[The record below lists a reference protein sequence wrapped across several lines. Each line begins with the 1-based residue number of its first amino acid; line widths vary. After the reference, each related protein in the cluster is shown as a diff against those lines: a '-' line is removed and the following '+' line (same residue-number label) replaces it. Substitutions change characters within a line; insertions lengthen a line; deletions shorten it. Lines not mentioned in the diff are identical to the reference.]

1 MTRNDVLKLFP
12 DATDE
17 QITNL
22 LNKSGEEMA
31 REKEKANQYKAKA
44 DKADELQTQ
53 LDELQNGNM
62 TELEKANK
70 ALETANQQIAKL
82 QKDNAVRDL
91 REKAMSDFGITAEQ
105 VKTVVKEDGS
115 FDTTSLG
122 KIISDMKANAI
133 AEYEKNALKDT
144 PNPNNGGNNNDGD
157 TGNKT
162 NAEKIAESLISDAP
176 KSNNMYDLV
185 NKMFIICMRK
195 GLKLVMENPYSEEH
209 FLRRYWCYPPAVID
223 RDRRDSGDYFKKPTQ
238 YWFLNCEPQN
248 NLVFEPISYNTIECK
263 DVIRTMSKEHYV
275 KTGADNKKTARSMI
289 HPQYADRFI
298 RQYILDEEIW
308 RGKQ

>member
-31 REKEKANQYKAKA
+31 REKENANQYKAKA

-53 LDELQNGNM
+53 LDELQAGNM

-91 REKAMSDFGITAEQ
+91 RESAMSDFGITAEQ
-105 VKTVVKEDGS
+105 AKTVVKEDGS

-122 KIISDMKANAI
+122 KIISDMKANVI

-144 PNPNNGGNNNDGD
+144 PNPNNGGKKDEPD
-157 TGNKT
+157 SKPADVA
-162 NAEKIAESLISDAP
+162 NAEQISFGTVASTESQNS
-176 KSNNMYDLV
+176 Y
-185 NKMFIICMRK
+185 
-195 GLKLVMENPYSEEH
+195 
-209 FLRRYWCYPPAVID
+209 VI
-223 RDRRDSGDYFKKPTQ
+223 
-238 YWFLNCEPQN
+238 
-248 NLVFEPISYNTIECK
+248 
-263 DVIRTMSKEHYV
+263 
-275 KTGADNKKTARSMI
+275 
-289 HPQYADRFI
+289 
-298 RQYILDEEIW
+298 
-308 RGKQ
+308 

>member
-44 DKADELQTQ
+44 DKADELQA
-53 LDELQNGNM
+53 GNM

-70 ALETANQQIAKL
+70 ALDTANQRIAKL

-91 REKAMSDFGITAEQ
+91 RESAMSDFGITAEQ
-105 VKTVVKEDGS
+105 AKTVVKEDGS

-144 PNPNNGGNNNDGD
+144 PNPNNGGNNNEPDSKPAD
-157 TGNKT
+157 VA
-162 NAEKIAESLISDAP
+162 NAEQISFGTVASAESQNS
-176 KSNNMYDLV
+176 Y
-185 NKMFIICMRK
+185 
-195 GLKLVMENPYSEEH
+195 
-209 FLRRYWCYPPAVID
+209 VI
-223 RDRRDSGDYFKKPTQ
+223 
-238 YWFLNCEPQN
+238 
-248 NLVFEPISYNTIECK
+248 
-263 DVIRTMSKEHYV
+263 
-275 KTGADNKKTARSMI
+275 
-289 HPQYADRFI
+289 
-298 RQYILDEEIW
+298 
-308 RGKQ
+308 

>member
-12 DATDE
+12 EATDE

-53 LDELQNGNM
+53 LDELQAGNM

-91 REKAMSDFGITAEQ
+91 RESAMSDFGITAEQ
-105 VKTVVKEDGS
+105 AKTVVKEDGS

-133 AEYEKNALKDT
+133 AEYEKNALNNT
-144 PNPNNGGNNNDGD
+144 PNPNNGGNNNEPDSKPAD
-157 TGNKT
+157 VA
-162 NAEKIAESLISDAP
+162 NAEQISFGTVASAESQNS
-176 KSNNMYDLV
+176 Y
-185 NKMFIICMRK
+185 
-195 GLKLVMENPYSEEH
+195 
-209 FLRRYWCYPPAVID
+209 VI
-223 RDRRDSGDYFKKPTQ
+223 
-238 YWFLNCEPQN
+238 
-248 NLVFEPISYNTIECK
+248 
-263 DVIRTMSKEHYV
+263 
-275 KTGADNKKTARSMI
+275 
-289 HPQYADRFI
+289 
-298 RQYILDEEIW
+298 
-308 RGKQ
+308 

>member
-1 MTRNDVLKLFP
+1 MTRNDVLKLFL
-12 DATDE
+12 DATNE

-22 LNKSGEEMA
+22 FNKSGEEMA

-53 LDELQNGNM
+53 LDELQAGNM

-91 REKAMSDFGITAEQ
+91 RESAMTNFKITAEQ
-105 VKTVVKEDGS
+105 AKNIVKDDGS
-115 FDTTSLG
+115 LDYAELG
-122 KIISDMKANAI
+122 KIMSDMKANAI

-157 TGNKT
+157 VGNKT

-176 KSNNMYDLV
+176 KSNNIL
-185 NKMFIICMRK
+185 
-195 GLKLVMENPYSEEH
+195 S
-209 FLRRYWCYPPAVID
+209 
-223 RDRRDSGDYFKKPTQ
+223 
-238 YWFLNCEPQN
+238 
-248 NLVFEPISYNTIECK
+248 
-263 DVIRTMSKEHYV
+263 HY
-275 KTGADNKKTARSMI
+275 I
-289 HPQYADRFI
+289 Q
-298 RQYILDEEIW
+298 
-308 RGKQ
+308 